1 MSTRGALRL
10 GILISGRGSNMAAI
24 AQSCRSG
31 HLGADVAL
39 VLSEQSAAA
48 GLQTARGFGLPT
60 RAIPW
65 PGAALRAQFEQE
77 AAAALDAAGVELI
90 VLAGF
95 MRILSADFVTARAG
109 RILNIHP
116 SLLPKYPGLHTHR
129 RVLEAGERSHG
140 ATVHYVTPQLDGGP
154 RLLQSRIA
162 VRAADSEESL
172 SARVQATEHIIY
184 PKVIGWCAE
193 GRLQWRE
200 ARPWLDGAPLLT
212 PVVEE
217 FDA

>member
-1 MSTRGALRL
+1 
-10 GILISGRGSNMAAI
+10 MAAI
-24 AQSCRSG
+24 VRECRAG
-31 HLGADVAL
+31 RLGAEVAL
-39 VLSEQSAAA
+39 IISERPEAA
-48 GLQTARGFGLPT
+48 GLATAREFGIAA

-65 PGAALRAQFEQE
+65 PGASAREQFEQA

-90 VLAGF
+90 ILAGF
-95 MRILSADFVTARAG
+95 MRILSAGFVTARAG

-116 SLLPKYPGLHTHR
+116 SLLPKFPGLHTHR

-140 ATVHYVTPQLDGGP
+140 ATVHYVTPELDGGP
-154 RLLQSRIA
+154 RLLQSRIS
-162 VRAADSEESL
+162 VRAGDGEQSL

-184 PKVIGWCAE
+184 PTVIRWRAE

-200 ARPWLDGAPLLT
+200 ERPWLDGAPLRT
-212 PVVEE
+212 PVIEE

>member
-1 MSTRGALRL
+1 MSSRSALRL
-10 GILISGRGSNMAAI
+10 GILISGRGSNMATI
-24 AQSCRSG
+24 AQHCHAGR
-31 HLGADVAL
+31 LGAEVAL
-39 VLSEQSAAA
+39 VISDQPAAA
-48 GLQTARGFGLPT
+48 GLVTARGLGLAT

-65 PGAALRAQFEQE
+65 PAAAQRSEFEQQ
-77 AAAALDAAGVELI
+77 AAAALDSAGVELI

-95 MRILSADFVTARAG
+95 MRILSGPFVTARAG

-116 SLLPKYPGLHTHR
+116 SLLPKFPGLHTHR

-140 ATVHYVTPQLDGGP
+140 ATVHYVTPELDGGP

-162 VRAADSEESL
+162 VRAAESEESL

-184 PKVIGWCAE
+184 PTVIGWCAE

-200 ARPWLDGAPLLT
+200 ERPWLDGAPLRT
-212 PVVEE
+212 PVIEE

>member
-10 GILISGRGSNMAAI
+10 GILISGRGSNMTAI
-24 AQSCRSG
+24 AQACRSG
-31 HLGADVAL
+31 RLGAEVAL
-39 VLSEQSAAA
+39 VLSEQPAAA
-48 GLQTARGFGLPT
+48 GLESARGFGLPA

-65 PGAALRAQFEQE
+65 PGAALRTQFEQD
-77 AAAALDAAGVELI
+77 AASALDAAGVDLI

-95 MRILSADFVTARAG
+95 MRILSAEFVTARAG

-116 SLLPKYPGLHTHR
+116 SLLPKFPGLHTHR

-140 ATVHYVTPQLDGGP
+140 ATVHYVTPELDGGP
-154 RLLQSRIA
+154 RVLQSRIA
-162 VRAADSEESL
+162 VRSADSEASL

-184 PKVIGWCAE
+184 PKVIGWCTE
-193 GRLQWRE
+193 GRLEWRE
-200 ARPWLDGAPLLT
+200 GNPWLDGVPLMAPMI
-212 PVVEE
+212 EE